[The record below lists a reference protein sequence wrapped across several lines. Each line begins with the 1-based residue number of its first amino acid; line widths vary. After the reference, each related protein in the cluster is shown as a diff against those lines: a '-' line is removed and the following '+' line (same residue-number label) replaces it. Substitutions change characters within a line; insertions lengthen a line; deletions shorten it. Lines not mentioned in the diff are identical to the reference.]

1 MADTQGERRLS
12 ELLSDLMREEKF
24 FFQQELQLFKSEI
37 SLKVSQ
43 AGKDLALIAMGGAM
57 VYAGVLILLIAAT
70 LALALVIPA
79 WASALII
86 GIVGIAV
93 GYALLQRGMND
104 LKHMNA
110 SPTQTLESLK
120 ETKEWI
126 THAIN

>member
-1 MADTQGERRLS
+1 MADIQGEQRLS
-12 ELLSDLMREEKF
+12 ELLSDLMNKVKF

-37 SLKVSQ
+37 SVKVTQ
-43 AGKDLALIAMGGAM
+43 AGKDLALIAVGGAM
-57 VYAGVLILLIAAT
+57 VYAGVLVLLIAAT

-86 GIVGIAV
+86 GIVGIGV

-110 SPTQTLESLK
+110 SPTQTLKSLK